1 MKKRASD
8 INKASLKVA
17 GKKITEIVEED
28 LETIGF
34 DKIERAREAQV
45 QRERQ
50 EKIRQRKMESKRV
63 DHLARAL
70 REDEM
75 EYLEDWANEVEEA
88 DNSYL
93 DEAEGKNAEQQL
105 RQHEEALKEK
115 Q

>member
-70 REDEM
+70 REE
-75 EYLEDWANEVEEA
+75 ELEPLEDWSYDVEEQDQA
-88 DNSYL
+88 TL
-93 DEAEGKNAEQQL
+93 DQAEGKNAEAQ
-105 RQHEEALKEK
+105 RT
-115 Q
+115 